1 MNPPPGPRPL
11 LGLMSTWVY
20 ALLPANLVP
29 AIIGRLVG
37 ELGVSLETAGATA
50 TAMTIANGAAVLG
63 ARRLVE
69 RGRRPATARAGVA
82 VLVGASLVGALV
94 PEPAVVMAAIVV
106 GGLGSG
112 LVIAAATAAVAAS
125 EDPDRATTLV
135 IIVNRVVVAAVF
147 LLLPLAGGGMRELL
161 LLLAAPGVIAFLGAA
176 WLQPPPAVPTPD
188 PAAAPT
194 TGPATPIGAPRS
206 PRTNRVAW
214 ALALAFA
221 LWTVTDEGVY
231 GMLEILIRTNA
242 PETGDGLLSLMFAAS
257 VFAGLAGAVC
267 VPLLHRF
274 FSRPLLLAVFLGVSA
289 AAKLVISAG
298 SGAVPLAAGGV
309 VWGFAFGALIPLVFG
324 LAARMAAD
332 GSASVLANGTYVVGV
347 ALGPLVATQL
357 AAVGGTGALAAV
369 LTAVAVVAGT
379 AVVAA
384 AVRAEKAAPHPSPP
398 AAPQHPEEIAP

>member
-37 ELGVSLETAGATA
+37 ELGVSLEVAGATA

-69 RGRRPATARAGVA
+69 RGHRPATARVGVA
-82 VLVGASLVGALV
+82 VLVGASVVGALF

-135 IIVNRVVVAAVF
+135 IIVNRVVVAAAF

-176 WLQPPPAVPTPD
+176 WLQPPPAAPAAD
-188 PAAAPT
+188 PAS
-194 TGPATPIGAPRS
+194 GAPRS
-206 PRTNRVAW
+206 PRPNRVAW

-289 AAKLVISAG
+289 VAKLVISAG
-298 SGAVPLAAGGV
+298 SGAVPLAVGGI

-324 LAARMAAD
+324 LAARLAAD

-369 LTAVAVVAGT
+369 LTAVAVAAGS
-379 AVVAA
+379 AVVVA
-384 AVRAEKAAPHPSPP
+384 AVRAEKAETRPAPP
-398 AAPQHPEEIAP
+398 APQHPEEIAP